1 MSKLKF
7 RQFIPGKPAYYRP
20 SELQKSQWNQF
31 AAIGYS
37 IAIRG
42 YLKCWRMI
50 LIRAQITDTGFIYP
64 IDEAIRV
71 SYQTEKRARWN
82 IRHLRSLKP

>member
-1 MSKLKF
+1 MPLKF
-7 RQFIPGKPAYYRP
+7 RKFIPGKPAHYHP

-37 IAIRG
+37 MAIRG
-42 YLKCWRMI
+42 YLLCWRTI
-50 LIRAQITDTGFIYP
+50 LIRAGITDACIIYS
-64 IDEAIRV
+64 IDNLLEISRLA
-71 SYQTEKRARWN
+71 EKRARWN